1 MKVSVRRDL
10 ELSLI
15 CCNWVAK
22 ALRWQH
28 NAAIPTKRAKTT
40 PITIPAVSPL
50 DRVLLLL
57 TPDAAFVV
65 GGEEAGVDD
74 DVGEEAVRTVED
86 NVVLVPAGESTR
98 MLGVAAGVCVGGGE
112 AGVV

>member
-1 MKVSVRRDL
+1 MKLSARRDL

-15 CCNWVAK
+15 CCNWAAK
-22 ALRWQH
+22 ALRWYH
-28 NAAIPTKRAKTT
+28 NAAIPSKRAKT

-50 DRVLLLL
+50 DRLLLLL
-57 TPDAAFVV
+57 TPDTAFVV
-65 GGEEAGVDD
+65 GCEEAGVDD
-74 DVGEEAVRTVED
+74 DVGEEAVQTVGD

-98 MLGVAAGVCVGGGE
+98 MLCVVAGVYVCGGE